1 VETSRNASLKAQA
14 TTIAF
19 KPTPGVGGSQW
30 EDNCGQSDGQEE
42 LLTAKDAKVMQS
54 ARRKLWFF
62 FADLAVFLSE
72 LCG

>member
-1 VETSRNASLKAQA
+1 MRASRRRQLPLLSSLPRVWVGVNGR
-14 TTIAF
+14 TIVGN
-19 KPTPGVGGSQW
+19 PTVK
-30 EDNCGQSDGQEE
+30 EE